1 MVLLEVDLVV
11 LVWVEHQRVNM
22 KKQHVSVRPDL
33 AEKCEAVGF
42 NYKDVDGHVYWDESR
57 CYQFTETQIDDIDDI
72 TTELHSMAIE
82 ATKSIITEG
91 SYDKYHIPLE
101 FVPMIE
107 DSWNKGEKHLY
118 GRMDLCYTSDGQFKL
133 FEYNADTPTSLLEAS
148 IVQWDWLCD
157 MFPKA
162 DQFNSI
168 HEKLIARWK
177 EVVGNN
183 LVYFTCLKDNI
194 EDINT
199 TEYLMRTATEAG
211 LPVEWIFVDDIG
223 HNKFTNRFVDLQ
235 DYPIDKLFKLYPSEW
250 MLDEEFAQ
258 FIVGSQTQFV
268 EPIWKVITSS
278 KALLVKMWEMFPNHP
293 NMLAT
298 YFEPDRLSNYARK
311 PIFSRE
317 GANILI
323 NAHGDTFL
331 TDGDYG
337 QVPFIYQDY
346 CELPK
351 FGDSYALIGSW
362 VIGDQAAGIGIRED
376 STLVTRNTS
385 RFIPHYF

>member
-1 MVLLEVDLVV
+1 MDLVV
-11 LVWVEHQRVNM
+11 LVWAEHQQVNM
-22 KKQHVSVRPDL
+22 IRHNVNVRPDL
-33 AEKCEAVGF
+33 QEKCEAVGF
-42 NYKDVDGHVYWDESR
+42 NFTTVDGQIYWDESH
-57 CYQFTETQIDDIDDI
+57 CYQFTSQQIDDIDDI
-72 TTELHSMAIE
+72 TTELHLMAIE
-82 ATKSIITEG
+82 ATKSIIVSG
-91 SYDKYHIPLE
+91 DYDKYHIPLE

-107 DSWNKGEKHLY
+107 HSWNNGDKHLY
-118 GRMDLCYTSDGQFKL
+118 GRMDLCHTPTGEFKL

-148 IVQWDWLCD
+148 IVQWDWLVD
-157 MFPKA
+157 MFPNA

-183 LVYFTCLKDNI
+183 LVYFSCLKDNQ

-199 TEYLMRTATEAG
+199 TEYLMRTAEEAG

-223 HNKFTNRFVDLQ
+223 HNKFTKRFVDLQ
-235 DYPIDKLFKLYPSEW
+235 DYPIEKLFKLYPSEW

-258 FIVGSQTQFV
+258 HIIGAQTQFI
-268 EPIWKVITSS
+268 EPIWKVIISS
-278 KALLVKMWEMFPNHP
+278 KTLLVKMWEMFPNHP
-293 NMLAT
+293 NLLAT
-298 YFEPDRLSNYARK
+298 YFEPDRLTNYARK

-323 NAHGDTFL
+323 NANGDTFL

-346 CELPK
+346 CPLPK

-376 STLVTRNTS
+376 STLITRNTS

>member
-1 MVLLEVDLVV
+1 MV
-11 LVWVEHQRVNM
+11 LVWVEPQRVNM
-22 KKQHVSVRPDL
+22 IKRNVSVRPDL
-33 AEKCEAVGF
+33 QEKCEAVGF
-42 NYKDVDGHVYWDESR
+42 NYTTVDGEVYWDESH
-57 CYQFTETQIDDIDDI
+57 CYQFTEEQIDNIDDI
-72 TTELHSMAIE
+72 TTELHQMAIE
-82 ATKSIITEG
+82 ATKSIIENG
-91 SYDKYHIPLE
+91 EYEKYHIPLE

-107 DSWNKGEKHLY
+107 HSWNAGEKHLY
-118 GRMDLCYTSDGQFKL
+118 GRMDLCHTSTGEFKL

-157 MFPKA
+157 MFPNA

-183 LVYFTCLKDNI
+183 LVYFTCLKDNQ

-199 TEYLMRTATEAG
+199 TEYLMRTASEAG
-211 LPVEWIFVDDIG
+211 LPTEWIFVDDVG
-223 HNKFTNRFVDLQ
+223 YNKFTKRFVDLQ
-235 DYPIDKLFKLYPSEW
+235 DYPIDKLFKLYPTEW

-258 FIVGSQTQFV
+258 HIVGAQTQFI

-278 KALLVKMWEMFPNHP
+278 KTLLVKMWEMYPNHP
-293 NMLAT
+293 NLLAT
-298 YFEPDRLSNYARK
+298 YFEPDRFVNYVRK

-323 NAHGDTFL
+323 SYNNDSWY

-337 QVPFIYQDY
+337 NIPCIYQDY
-346 CELPK
+346 CPLPK
-351 FGDSYALIGSW
+351 FGDSYTLIGSW

-376 STLVTRNTS
+376 STLITRNTS

>member
-1 MVLLEVDLVV
+1 MDLVV

-22 KKQHVSVRPDL
+22 IRHNVNIRPDL
-33 AEKCEAVGF
+33 QEKCEAVGF
-42 NYKDVDGHVYWDESR
+42 NFTTVDGQIYWDESH
-57 CYQFTETQIDDIDDI
+57 CYQFTSQQIDDIDDI
-72 TTELHSMAIE
+72 TTELHQMAIE
-82 ATKSIITEG
+82 ATKSIIVNGE
-91 SYDKYHIPLE
+91 YEKYHIPLE

-107 DSWNKGEKHLY
+107 HSWYNGDKHLY
-118 GRMDLCYTSDGQFKL
+118 GRMDLCHTPSGEFKL

-148 IVQWDWLCD
+148 IVQWDWLVD
-157 MFPKA
+157 MVPDA

-183 LVYFTCLKDNI
+183 LVYFSCLKDNQ

-199 TEYLMRTATEAG
+199 TEYLMRTAEEAG

-223 HNKFTNRFVDLQ
+223 HNKFTKRFVDLQ
-235 DYPIDKLFKLYPSEW
+235 DYPIEKLFKLYPSEW

-258 FIVGSQTQFV
+258 HIIGAQTQFI

-278 KALLVKMWEMFPNHP
+278 KTLLVKMWEMFPNHP
-293 NMLAT
+293 NLLAT
-298 YFEPDRLSNYARK
+298 YFEPDRLTNYARK

-323 NAHGDTFL
+323 NANGDTFL
-331 TDGDYG
+331 TDGEYG

-346 CELPK
+346 CPLPK
-351 FGDSYALIGSW
+351 FGDSYTLIGSW

-376 STLVTRNTS
+376 STLITRNTS